1 MELLRKKFGEDFK
14 EYWQEGYEGFYG
26 NLQKEPGHVIRN
38 EEYFTLGKSI
48 FYRGSYE
55 LRREREWERR
65 SMTYV
70 TKVYGEMEAW
80 KWRKISFQ
88 CKQKKIV
95 SILVNAIPVLWKI
108 LERGNWWISK
118 SSLNRVNRVTWAKKE
133 DWWSCSKRW
142 GK

>member
-55 LRREREWERR
+55 LRREREWEGRGMTCYKSLWRDR
-65 SMTYV
+65 SVKM
-70 TKVYGEMEAW
+70 
-80 KWRKISFQ
+80 
-88 CKQKKIV
+88 KKNFL
-95 SILVNAIPVLWKI
+95 SM
-108 LERGNWWISK
+108 
-118 SSLNRVNRVTWAKKE
+118 
-133 DWWSCSKRW
+133 
-142 GK
+142 